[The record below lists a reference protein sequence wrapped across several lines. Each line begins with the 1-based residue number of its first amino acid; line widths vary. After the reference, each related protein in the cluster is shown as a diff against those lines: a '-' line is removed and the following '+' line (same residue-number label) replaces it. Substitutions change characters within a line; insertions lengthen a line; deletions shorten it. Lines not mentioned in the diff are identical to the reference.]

1 MVVIAIA
8 VHSII
13 IVLCSRSCRTGARR
27 SLSTS
32 AKTHITH
39 ITSWQQAM
47 APKLNKAALMIPMV
61 NSLKRL
67 KAYTLS
73 GEQMSLAGL
82 GSEDTFGTFPGCWEV
97 RNLLNT
103 TGWIKVLGCPGNGE
117 TPKAGAHYELLDNTW
132 RPKTVL
138 LNCDSGAIVG
148 TPNESISAHG
158 ATHLT
163 VLSTEAHIP
172 FEEKPCADVDEVPT
186 PPTPPRP
193 SSIRVSPLLKRQ
205 RCEYFDEAS
214 NG

>member
-1 MVVIAIA
+1 
-8 VHSII
+8 
-13 IVLCSRSCRTGARR
+13 
-27 SLSTS
+27 
-32 AKTHITH
+32 
-39 ITSWQQAM
+39 M
-47 APKLNKAALMIPMV
+47 APKLKNKPLSHEDCKAYEARAVAAKEESAREAPKAALMIPMV

-73 GEQMSLAGL
+73 GEQVCMAGL
-82 GSEDTFGTFPGCWEV
+82 GSEDTFGTFPGGWEV

-117 TPKAGAHYELLDNTW
+117 TPKEGVHYEVMDNTW
-132 RPKTVL
+132 KPKTVL

-148 TPNESISAHG
+148 MPMNPISAYG

-193 SSIRVSPLLKRQ
+193 SSIPAGSI
-205 RCEYFDEAS
+205 
-214 NG
+214 

>member
-1 MVVIAIA
+1 
-8 VHSII
+8 
-13 IVLCSRSCRTGARR
+13 
-27 SLSTS
+27 
-32 AKTHITH
+32 
-39 ITSWQQAM
+39 M
-47 APKLNKAALMIPMV
+47 APKLKNKPLSHEDWKAYEARAVAAKEESAREAAKVANSLERLKAAALMIPMV
-61 NSLKRL
+61 NSIKRL

-73 GEQMSLAGL
+73 GEQVCMAGL
-82 GSEDTFGTFPGCWEV
+82 GSEDTFGTFPGGWEV
-97 RNLLNT
+97 GNLLNT
-103 TGWIKVLGCPGNGE
+103 TGWIKVLGCPGDGE

-148 TPNESISAHG
+148 TPNESISAYG

-193 SSIRVSPLLKRQ
+193 SSIQAGSIWDPS
-205 RCEYFDEAS
+205 FD
-214 NG
+214 